1 MYDFLCKKTPFLM
14 EVLTF
19 VFHFL
24 HSSNDN
30 CDIQVK
36 VRGFLR
42 GRILTMHTSTKCYV
56 SKEKERKRDTALG

>member
-19 VFHFL
+19 VFYFL

-36 VRGFLR
+36 
-42 GRILTMHTSTKCYV
+42 
-56 SKEKERKRDTALG
+56 E